1 MEFDYV
7 QYESWTQLKGGGNVH
22 FTIKSEFTGIKLNK
36 EYSHSSGTATP
47 FPRKTWEL
55 LIEQSYNESWSGS

>member
-1 MEFDYV
+1 MYI
-7 QYESWTQLKGGGNVH
+7 SLL
-22 FTIKSEFTGIKLNK
+22 SEFTGIKLNK